1 MVRLINLMIY
11 ISLGM
16 VTVCTSQVLM
26 TEDQKLLEDYNWLYN
41 TNIKNLCNPSD
52 KSDISETKVSKCD
65 FIDDFNMYPNPT
77 DTELQLEFS
86 GPNDSLQL
94 FISDINGQLVFSDKI
109 NMHNGTYDTRIN
121 TSAYEAGIYVLTILR
136 NDETFVRKLVVE

>member
-1 MVRLINLMIY
+1 MVRLINLVIY

-16 VTVCTSQVLM
+16 VTLCTSQVLM
-26 TEDQKLLEDYNWLYN
+26 TEDQKLLEDYQWLYN
-41 TNIKNLCNPSD
+41 TNIKNLCNPPD
-52 KSDISETKVSKCD
+52 KSDILETKVSKCD

-86 GPNDSLQL
+86 GPNGYLQL

-121 TSAYEAGIYVLTILR
+121 TSTYEAGIYVLTILR